1 VIEKHGARDLLQGS
15 FLGHCLGAEVVE
27 RPWFG
32 TRSPKDLRLEPG
44 MIISPEWVT
53 ATALG
58 NLLWERNFLVTADGL
73 EELSNFP
80 DELTVI
86 AK

>member
-1 VIEKHGARDLLQGS
+1 
-15 FLGHCLGAEVVE
+15 
-27 RPWFG
+27 
-32 TRSPKDLRLEPG
+32 
-44 MIISPEWVT
+44 MIISPEWVI

-73 EELSNFP
+73 EELSKVT

-86 AK
+86 TD